1 MRPGSHHSDETLG
14 RVLKVLV
21 DQGVGIV
28 LDDRIMADVTNV
40 AECRA
45 TRWPQVALEE
55 IGQRCDL
62 AIIIGGDGSMLGAA
76 RVLCQHGTPV
86 LGINRGRVG
95 FLTDISTEDLEARLH
110 DVLMGHYVIERRF
123 LLDAQVM
130 RDDQRMSQLHA
141 LNDVVLHPGQVAR
154 MVEFSL
160 FVDDQFV
167 YRQRADGLITAT
179 PTGST
184 AYALSA
190 GGPLLHPSLEAMVL
204 VPMFPHMLSS
214 RPLVIDS
221 GCKVSVR
228 IERGPDVE
236 PQLSCDGQMR
246 LVLQPGDMINIV
258 RKPQRLALLHPKS
271 HDYFESCRS
280 KLGWSSS
287 SQESP

>member
-21 DQGVGIV
+21 DHGVGIV
-28 LDDRIMADVTNV
+28 LDDRIMADITNV

-45 TRWPQVALEE
+45 MRWPQVALEE

-62 AIIIGGDGSMLGAA
+62 AIVIGGDGSMLGAA